1 MGYIV
6 GPLISVPAQNSATWT
21 QRTADISAY
30 IGQNV
35 RLVVLYQS
43 GSSFTGDVQLDD
55 FNIGGNTFDP
65 ETGTHNF
72 QVQSVEDNS
81 QLSNVN
87 YIQSDYDSVT
97 WSSLTTDGSTH
108 ALGKYGKFFRDSGG
122 TPSGSTGN
130 TSGNTG
136 SFYYFAETSST
147 GSNNDIWI
155 RSPEVTVNNGTLSF
169 YTAQNGATSGPI
181 YAYIEV
187 TSVPAKAVYGL
198 GRYGDSN
205 YGKLP
210 ETVRAPLSVIKAGSI
225 YGQQNYGGTT
235 YGSGSISTTHSGI
248 SATGS
253 VTTVTVTADSSVT
266 LPSVS
271 ATGSVTTVTVSAD
284 SNLSITAPAPA
295 RGSPDLAGAL
305 HSEWWLPDMGNY
317 NVVVTGFDGATEVFA
332 DGVSIGT
339 TSGSGNTLTIT
350 QSQYAS
356 KLITTDKPADF
367 SYSDGRANAIPTSWQ
382 GTEFITRSTRY
393 GSHYKIWSISGT
405 ATVQIYK
412 DSTLDTTATVTNGTQ
427 YNKSYADDTSDPEY
441 RIKSD
446 VPILVFE
453 SGVSTGGSDSNP
465 LFPSTSDDLYGVGS
479 NTTYFFRDEG
489 YGGAGVN
496 VVEYRSDGTTETKS
510 VSTAGSF
517 AGASG
522 DFKPP
527 ASRLVSS
534 VRGGAE
540 SLADND
546 GGESTRFVPAG
557 AMAHEFILGEQ
568 SEFVGFVGEP
578 GTVGRYIRVFNSSGT
593 LIDTVQLGG
602 DGGANFPSYIQIV
615 SATTV
620 DSALTGIAKSYNL
633 DAGVKFVSEV
643 PVMGIQE
650 DQSSNDEHNFFG
662 LRHFGGLASGEA
674 GVVLPSVSATGT
686 VNDSLTFTG
695 DSTLTTPS
703 VSATATPDADLVI
716 EADAR
721 HTVTSVQ
728 GVSGVTSVGTV
739 GVAIHEVTGVEGVGR
754 VTSSTVSGDNNT
766 VPSGVSGTGQNTTV
780 TISGDSNVSVLRTT
794 GTGQVTTVTISADN
808 VNTVPSVSATG
819 SVTTVGVSIPK
830 TVVVP
835 SVTATGSTTT
845 VTIFTGEQEFVDLPS
860 VEATGTV
867 NTGDNIVATLVD
879 VVVPSVSATGAVN
892 DSLTFVAEANL
903 TLASVQA
910 TGVIDDLTFVAE
922 ANTTSPSVQATATVD
937 PDVVIE
943 GDALH
948 VITSVQGV
956 TATGGVGDV
965 VAGADI
971 DTLTGVEATG
981 QVATATTSGSANTTP
996 DSTQGTGQTST
1007 VTISGVAN
1015 FALSGVEA
1023 TTSVDT
1029 VDIALPRVVAL
1040 DSVSTTAS
1048 VDTATVSADSNLAS
1062 SSVSATATVD
1072 PDVVIEGDALHVI
1085 TSVQGVSAS
1094 GGIGDVVAEANLDTI
1109 TGVEATGS
1117 IGTVEVAAPRD
1128 VAVSGV
1134 QATGNV
1140 TTVTVTADNVVVV
1153 DFVTGTLSNT
1163 VPTIS
1168 GDANFELPS
1177 ASLTATVTTPVV
1189 SADSNT
1195 SVTSV
1200 SATTA
1205 VNSTTTSAV
1214 IFDYNAQKNNYSKK
1228 RTVYLPRVA

>member
-65 ETGTHNF
+65 ETGTHSF

-108 ALGKYGKFFRDSGG
+108 ATGKYGKFFRDSGG

-210 ETVRAPLSVIKAGSI
+210 ETVRAPLSVLKSGSI

-295 RGSPDLAGAL
+295 RGSPDLAGAINAEYFVPTD
-305 HSEWWLPDMGNY
+305 SNDPNITVMAFQDS
-317 NVVVTGFDGATEVFA
+317 TTVFA
-332 DGVSIGT
+332 DGVSQGT
-339 TSGSGNTLTIT
+339 ISSAGGTLSIT
-350 QSQYAS
+350 AANYEN
-356 KLITTDKPADF
+356 KLISADKPITLQ
-367 SYSDGRANAIPTSWQ
+367 SSNNETTGVPTSWQ
-382 GTEFITRSTRY
+382 GTSFGFRNTRTGVVLQLR
-393 GSHYKIWSISGT
+393 SISGT
-405 ATVQIYK
+405 ASVQIFK
-412 DSTLDTTATVTNGTQ
+412 DGVLTTTLSVPDNTTTTQ
-427 YNKSYADDTSDPEY
+427 TYADDTSDPEY
-441 RIKSD
+441 TVISD
-446 VPILVFE
+446 LPIV
-453 SGVSTGGSDSNP
+453 GMKAANDSFATDAHP
-465 LFPSTSDDLYGVGS
+465 LFPASTEIYGFAASNGYVHRVDNYGS
-479 NTTYFFRDEG
+479 GTASYI
-489 YGGAGVN
+489 
-496 VVEYRSDGTTETKS
+496 EYRSNNTSTGATTISTVRTTGGNASDYTGPAIRAVIGDNAVGVAYADG
-510 VSTAGSF
+510 
-517 AGASG
+517 
-522 DFKPP
+522 
-527 ASRLVSS
+527 
-534 VRGGAE
+534 
-540 SLADND
+540 D
-546 GGESTRFVPAG
+546 GGEKSSWVAESAF
-557 AMAHEFILGEQ
+557 AHEFRLIEAA
-568 SEFVGFVGEP
+568 EFLAIIGGP
-578 GTVGRYIRVFNSSGT
+578 GTKGRNINVFNSSGT
-593 LIDTVQLGG
+593 LIDTVQL
-602 DGGANFPSYIQIV
+602 DADTTDANYPTKFQLISNASTDTLLQ
-615 SATTV
+615 A
-620 DSALTGIAKSYNL
+620 DKKSYDL
-633 DAGVKFVSEV
+633 TAGMRIVSEV
-643 PVMGIQE
+643 PVYVVVE
-650 DQSSNDEHNFFG
+650 DLGGNEENLFG
-662 LRHFGGLASGEA
+662 LRFFGGLAIGGA
-674 GVVLPSVSATGT
+674 NVVLPSVSATGT

-721 HTVTSVQ
+721 HTVTSVR

-780 TISGDSNVSVLRTT
+780 TVSGDSNVSVLRTT
-794 GTGQVTTVTISADN
+794 GTGQVTTVTVSADN
-808 VNTVPSVSATG
+808 VTTVPSVSATG

-845 VTIFTGEQEFVDLPS
+845 VTIFTGEQEFVDVPS

-981 QVATATTSGSANTTP
+981 QVATATPSGSANTTP
-996 DSTQGTGQTST
+996 DSAQGTGQTST

-1015 FALSGVEA
+1015 FALSSVEA

-1029 VDIALPRVVAL
+1029 VGIALPRVVAL

-1048 VDTATVSADSNLAS
+1048 VDTATVSADNNLAS
-1062 SSVSATATVD
+1062 PSVSATATVD

-1094 GGIGDVVAEANLDTI
+1094 GGIGDVIAEANLDTI
-1109 TGVEATGS
+1109 TGVKLL
-1117 IGTVEVAAPRD
+1117 D
-1128 VAVSGV
+1128 
-1134 QATGNV
+1134 
-1140 TTVTVTADNVVVV
+1140 
-1153 DFVTGTLSNT
+1153 LL
-1163 VPTIS
+1163 
-1168 GDANFELPS
+1168 EL
-1177 ASLTATVTTPVV
+1177 
-1189 SADSNT
+1189 
-1195 SVTSV
+1195 
-1200 SATTA
+1200 
-1205 VNSTTTSAV
+1205 
-1214 IFDYNAQKNNYSKK
+1214 
-1228 RTVYLPRVA
+1228 